1 MLAVCA
7 GHVITAF
14 VLVYA
19 HTALWAWL
27 RVKKGKIH
35 QVQVAFA
42 AEALVPQFPA
52 VKANF
57 CPAFLAFELFLLLIG
72 PHAVALTAVDRAPP

>member
-42 AEALVPQFPA
+42 AEAGV
-52 VKANF
+52 
-57 CPAFLAFELFLLLIG
+57 LFIYSYIYIC
-72 PHAVALTAVDRAPP
+72 TKK